1 MSTSPLSHDVPAAH
15 GPYVTAWAL
24 FLTFS
29 QITLSGFGGMVFWAR
44 RVLVERRHWLTEQE
58 FVDLLALGQ
67 LLPGPNVLNVTV
79 MVGYRC
85 AGWAGAAAAVTG
97 FLGWPCLLVIALGM
111 LHQRYGTLPL
121 VQPAL
126 TGMAAV
132 SAGLLLASVVKMIT
146 VLPRH
151 WRPWLFVGLEFLG
164 VGVVR
169 WPLLAVLGV
178 LAPWAIIL
186 AWKGKD

>member
-1 MSTSPLSHDVPAAH
+1 MSTPPLSDALPAAH
-15 GPYVTAWAL
+15 RPHVTAWAL

-29 QITLSGFGGMVFWAR
+29 KITLSGFGGMVFWAR
-44 RVLVERRHWLTEQE
+44 RVLVERQCWLTEQE

-97 FLGWPCLLVIALGM
+97 FLGWPCLLVVALGM
-111 LHQRYGTLPL
+111 LHQRYGTRPL
-121 VQPAL
+121 VQLAL

-132 SAGLLLASVVKMIT
+132 SAGLLLASVVKMTT

-151 WRPWLFVGLEFLG
+151 WRPWLFAGLAFVG

-169 WPLLAVLGV
+169 WPLLAVLGA